1 MTEPDNDD
9 KNSLTILPEGGRVVI
24 IGGGPGGTACALALD
39 RLAAETGRRLQI
51 TVLESKHFSEEQH
64 YNQCAGVLSP
74 PLPALLEERLGIPFP
89 RQLCLVEIDGYVL
102 HSAEEQIQLVGEKDG
117 SIAVRRVEFDAHMLE
132 QVKQRGIS
140 VWPLRAT
147 DIEFWPDHVMV
158 YTENEPIEADVVV
171 GAFGLDE
178 GSASM
183 FSRMTQYRPPKSIDS
198 IVTKFQPDEASPD
211 NFGSNIHAFL
221 PRHPRIEFG
230 AVTPKCSHLTINIAG
245 TTVDS
250 LLMDAFLKNPTVQAV
265 VPFAENDLPSK
276 NPHLLYH
283 KGRFPRSLARG
294 FYGDR
299 YVMIGDAA
307 GLVRAFK
314 GKGATTAVMTGIR
327 AADVIMNNGISEQ
340 AFDDHYRTANR
351 DIIDDLPYGKFM
363 RLVTISISRL
373 GLLDMVLRAA
383 KRSPDLRSALYEAV
397 SGHGTYRE
405 IIGKSLRPN
414 TVRAVL
420 RAMFSSET

>member
-1 MTEPDNDD
+1 
-9 KNSLTILPEGGRVVI
+9 
-24 IGGGPGGTACALALD
+24 
-39 RLAAETGRRLQI
+39 
-51 TVLESKHFSEEQH
+51 
-64 YNQCAGVLSP
+64 
-74 PLPALLEERLGIPFP
+74 
-89 RQLCLVEIDGYVL
+89 
-102 HSAEEQIQLVGEKDG
+102 
-117 SIAVRRVEFDAHMLE
+117 
-132 QVKQRGIS
+132 
-140 VWPLRAT
+140 
-147 DIEFWPDHVMV
+147 
-158 YTENEPIEADVVV
+158 
-171 GAFGLDE
+171 
-178 GSASM
+178 
-183 FSRMTQYRPPKSIDS
+183 
-198 IVTKFQPDEASPD
+198 
-211 NFGSNIHAFL
+211 
-221 PRHPRIEFG
+221 
-230 AVTPKCSHLTINIAG
+230 
-245 TTVDS
+245 
-250 LLMDAFLKNPTVQAV
+250 MDAFLKNPTVQAV